1 MGDVVADCGLTGD
14 DVRSGLKVLLESHQ
28 GHLAVSDS
36 GELLYEFD
44 EKLIVRGTEPVLAR
58 VKRAAADVFT
68 KGFKATIVIVLVV
81 YFLVFVALVIAAL
94 LANRNSDSRGGG
106 VLGGRRGRGHS
117 HFSFGNFWLWYY
129 IWTPRWR
136 LGRPYYGHRW
146 EGSLAKE
153 DRPPFYKKVFAFV
166 FGPDKPNPTQSQL
179 DRSTIRLIRARKGV
193 ITTAELVEHTAL
205 TFPEAEDEMGR
216 LLGAYDGEAAVSPD
230 GELVYAFPGL
240 MLSAHGTKAR
250 EPNPAWLRLEHKQEL
265 TGNTAGSNAVV
276 AGMNGFTLVA
286 AATAPWFIFPRLGI
300 GGPAA
305 LVGLV
310 LIPLVFSVVFYGVPF
325 LRMWGV
331 TRENKRRDTQNI
343 RRVLLGLVYSR
354 SLDGER
360 DVGTEEAY
368 EHVVTRLK
376 SQVVRRAD
384 VDAAIH
390 LLAAELDAEVAIDD
404 AGDTR
409 YRFGALR
416 QQFTASETVRRKLK
430 LENRTLGEIL
440 FSTSDSAIEAGEREL
455 ALFDRGLA
463 EGEADF
469 DRYLPALD
477 KIGFEDDYELV
488 AFDEE
493 LKQRG
498 LIKA

>member
-1 MGDVVADCGLTGD
+1 
-14 DVRSGLKVLLESHQ
+14 
-28 GHLAVSDS
+28 
-36 GELLYEFD
+36 
-44 EKLIVRGTEPVLAR
+44 
-58 VKRAAADVFT
+58 
-68 KGFKATIVIVLVV
+68 
-81 YFLVFVALVIAAL
+81 
-94 LANRNSDSRGGG
+94 
-106 VLGGRRGRGHS
+106 
-117 HFSFGNFWLWYY
+117 
-129 IWTPRWR
+129 
-136 LGRPYYGHRW
+136 
-146 EGSLAKE
+146 
-153 DRPPFYKKVFAFV
+153 
-166 FGPDKPNPTQSQL
+166 
-179 DRSTIRLIRARKGV
+179 
-193 ITTAELVEHTAL
+193 
-205 TFPEAEDEMGR
+205 
-216 LLGAYDGEAAVSPD
+216 
-230 GELVYAFPGL
+230 
-240 MLSAHGTKAR
+240 
-250 EPNPAWLRLEHKQEL
+250 
-265 TGNTAGSNAVV
+265 
-276 AGMNGFTLVA
+276 MNGFTLVA

-305 LVGLV
+305 FVGLV

-331 TRENKRRDTQNI
+331 TRENKRREAHNI

-360 DVGTEEAY
+360 DVGTAEAY

-384 VDAAIH
+384 VDAAMQT
-390 LLAAELDAEVAIDD
+390 LAAELDAEVAVDD
-404 AGDTR
+404 TGDTR

-430 LENRTLGEIL
+430 LENRTLGDIV

-455 ALFDRGLA
+455 ALFDRELT

-498 LIKA
+498 LIKP